1 MTDQQLRQAQEIKR
15 RIAALDNELE
25 KFDTSHPDGIN
36 IFLPKCG
43 TLIDDVKKVFIENK
57 RILSEQ
63 FKEL

>member
-1 MTDQQLRQAQEIKR
+1 MTEQQLRQAQEIKR

-25 KFDTSHPDGIN
+25 KFDTQHHDGIN